1 MFISEKLLRINSDF
15 TMTEFV
21 DTEKYDTEKFDTEK
35 SDNEEPGESESFLRS
50 TYTSVK
56 EFFHFNYYKSLIN
69 PYYYYT
75 LHFLESKWQKFG

>member
-15 TMTEFV
+15 TMTDIV

-35 SDNEEPGESESFLRS
+35 SDAEESGESKPFLRS

-56 EFFHFNYYKSLIN
+56 EFFHFNN
-69 PYYYYT
+69 
-75 LHFLESKWQKFG
+75 